1 MDKYDLINIL
11 HAAADGIAGIDA
23 SKELKLKN
31 ESYKAMLYNFC
42 KVAVVNYFNRID
54 AAFNP
59 TESDIISS
67 IGVGVNDF
75 DDKPN
80 QMAYKKLADRVFT
93 AMTNEKP
100 PTKQEE

>member
-23 SKELKLKN
+23 NKELKLKN
-31 ESYKAMLYNFC
+31 ESYKVMIYNFC
-42 KVAVVNYFNRID
+42 KVAIVNYFNRMA

-59 TESDIISS
+59 TETDIISS

-100 PTKQEE
+100 PAE

>member
-1 MDKYDLINIL
+1 MDKYELINIL

-23 SKELKLKN
+23 NKELKLKN
-31 ESYKAMLYNFC
+31 EDYKVMIYNFC
-42 KVAVVNYFNRID
+42 KVAIVNYFRRLD

-67 IGVGVNDF
+67 IGVGINEF
-75 DDKPN
+75 DNKPN
-80 QMAYKKLADRVFT
+80 QMAYKKLADKVFT

-100 PTKQEE
+100 PTEQEE